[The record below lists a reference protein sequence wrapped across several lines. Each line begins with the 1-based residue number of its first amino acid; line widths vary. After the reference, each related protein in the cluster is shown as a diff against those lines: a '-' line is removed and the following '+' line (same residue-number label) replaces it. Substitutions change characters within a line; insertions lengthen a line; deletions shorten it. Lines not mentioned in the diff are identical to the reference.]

1 MKHIETSNQHSAAIS
16 THIGPIEIK
25 MPNGEYFSTE
35 VCREG
40 NKLITGTFTNT
51 GLLRDRWEVNIDDYY
66 SSLQESLNELYD
78 ILFDYAHS
86 PEAMLEYA

>member
-1 MKHIETSNQHSAAIS
+1 MKQINTANQHTASID

-25 MPNGEYFSTE
+25 MPNGEYFFTE

-40 NKLITGTFTNT
+40 NKLITGTFSNA

-66 SSLQESLNELYD
+66 SSLQESLDGLYD

-86 PEAMLEYA
+86 SEALLEYA